1 MGAFSLIVVINL
13 LNRLEDELS
22 KKMKLRVLLKPVV
35 KISTLGGAMGGTYY
49 VGVWNTPT
57 DRIQLNFP
65 FAQWSRITNNFMEDY
80 VQFDSLKKVQVPL
93 SKDTKEMVKTSA
105 SLLPS
110 RPKLGADDWNS
121 IVDSCI
127 EMLFAMPSNV
137 CSGVCYATGKTRDS
151 VVSAWNQMNSN
162 GNNDDASAAPAD
174 KEGETKATSNGSSAK
189 PAAASS

>member
-35 KISTLGGAMGGTYY
+35 KISTLGGALGGTYY
-49 VGVWNTPT
+49 VGVWDTPT

-110 RPKLGADDWNS
+110 RPKLGAENWNS
-121 IVDSCI
+121 IVANCI
-127 EMLFAMPSNV
+127 EVLFAMPSNV
-137 CSGVCYATGKTRDS
+137 CSGVCYATGKTRDA
-151 VVSAWNQMNSN
+151 VVSAWNQMKSNS
-162 GNNDDASAAPAD
+162 NNDDASAD
-174 KEGETKATSNGSSAK
+174 KEDETEATSNGSSDK